1 MNDNNPFE
9 TLKFPELHKNKIECI
24 DKDKIPQEKIP
35 AITKKKQVE
44 WAKDLILNVMNATI
58 FFDNELNAHNQMML
72 RKVTLDRMSDDDI
85 LDLAKKMGDAIH
97 ELNESKRKEGD
108 VSFGLAAT
116 LSKTSKGE
124 NGELVVESLTPKSF
138 SLIAQPLAPEIKERL
153 CGELGIG
160 EIPDDIAVQ
169 VRLCKTWLESK
180 SFFAKPSNEMT
191 DWEVL
196 MLTTSCLTSPDD
208 AAETYRNLVTCK
220 DVEEATEAYET
231 TSDNFNTIFGKQE

>member
-1 MNDNNPFE
+1 MNNNPFE
-9 TLKFPELHKNKIECI
+9 NLKIPELHKNKIECI

-35 AITKKKQVE
+35 AITKEKQVE
-44 WAKDLILNVMNATI
+44 WAKDLILRVMDATI
-58 FFDNELNAHNQMML
+58 FFTDESEYEQMKL
-72 RKVTLDRMSDDDI
+72 RKAAIDKMSDDDI

-97 ELNESKRKEGD
+97 KLNESKRKEGD
-108 VSFGLAAT
+108 VSFGLAAP

-124 NGELVVESLTPKSF
+124 NGELVVEQLTPKSF
-138 SLIAQPLAPEIKERL
+138 NLIAQPLDPVIKERL

-180 SFFAKPSNEMT
+180 SFFEKPTNEMT

-196 MLTTSCLTSPDD
+196 MLTTCSLTSPYD
-208 AAETYRNLVTCK
+208 AAETYHNLITSK
-220 DVEEATEAYET
+220 DAQEASKAYET
-231 TSDNFNTIFGKQE
+231 TSDNFNAVFGKQE

>member
-1 MNDNNPFE
+1 MNNNPFE
-9 TLKFPELHKNKIECI
+9 NLKFPELHKNKIECI
-24 DKDKIPQEKIP
+24 DKDKIPQEKVTIS
-35 AITKKKQVE
+35 KEQEVE
-44 WAKDLILNVMNATI
+44 WAKDLIFRVIDSTI
-58 FFDNELNAHNQMML
+58 FFTDESEYEQMKL
-72 RKVTLDRMSDDDI
+72 RKAAIDKMTDDDI
-85 LDLAKKMGDAIH
+85 LDLAKKMGDVIH
-97 ELNESKRKEGD
+97 KRNESKRKEGD

-138 SLIAQPLAPEIKERL
+138 NLIAQPLAPKIKERL

-180 SFFAKPSNEMT
+180 SFFAKPSNAIS

-196 MLTTSCLTSPDD
+196 TLTTSALTCPDD
-208 AAETYRNLVTCK
+208 AAEKYHSLITNK

-231 TSDNFNTIFGKQE
+231 TSNNFNTVFGKPE